1 MKLNNNHKII
11 LGLAIGGGI
20 AWWLTRKK
28 SATTSNSTAIT
39 NAEAEDLT
47 REEKI
52 DFILDSTE
60 PTDKEIS
67 TGISG
72 ERFEYDPKLGYSLPS
87 GVVRLTSAGGEMT
100 LPREG
105 NLAQEVF
112 FNADGEATSDPVEEA
127 QAILDGLTDEEL
139 NIAFKVARVKRNRP
153 NISDEDALKI
163 AKIKQGKKQL
173 FRGIV
178 KDRINDIKALSK
190 SPNWKKGLIRKLKDR
205 KAMQGMNKDQRIAY
219 RQELKAKRQ
228 EIRAK
233 RKGRKEARMDRREA
247 REEMQ
252 NEFSQQMTNREGGAM
267 WGGYRNDGRPN
278 TARERKLLKR
288 YGSSMKLKNS

>member
-28 SATTSNSTAIT
+28 SATTTNSDAPVIT
-39 NAEAEDLT
+39 DAKAEDLT

-52 DFILDSTE
+52 DFILENTNANDTE
-60 PTDKEIS
+60 VS
-67 TGISG
+67 TGITG
-72 ERFEYDPKLGYSLPS
+72 ERFQYDQKLGYSLPS
-87 GVVRLTSAGGEMT
+87 GVVRITSAGKEIT

-112 FNADGEATSDPVEEA
+112 FNADGEPTSDPVQEA

-153 NISDEDALKI
+153 NISDEDALKM
-163 AKIKQGKKQL
+163 AKIKQKRKEL
-173 FRGIV
+173 FRGII
-178 KDRINDIKALSK
+178 KEKINDLKALSK
-190 SPNWKKGLIRKLKDR
+190 SPNWKKGLIRKMKDR
-205 KAMQGMNKDQRIAY
+205 KAMQGMSKEEKMAY

-228 EIRAK
+228 GNRAK
-233 RKGRKEARMDRREA
+233 RKDRKEARKDRREA

-252 NEFSQQMTNREGGAM
+252 NQFSQQMTNREGGAM
-267 WGGYRNDGRPN
+267 WGGYRNDGLPTSPN
-278 TARERKLLKR
+278 GFMRRGTKPNERSR
-288 YGSSMKLKNS
+288 